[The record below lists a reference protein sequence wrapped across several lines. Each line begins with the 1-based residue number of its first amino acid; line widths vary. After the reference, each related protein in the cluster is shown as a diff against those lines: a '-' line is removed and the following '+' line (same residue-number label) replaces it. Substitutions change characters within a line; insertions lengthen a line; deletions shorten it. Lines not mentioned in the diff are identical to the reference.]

1 MEQAKCTALAA
12 DEGVEGVVP
21 VPVTDKWAEK
31 QAEKEERSLFEVIL
45 GVSLNKEHASRIAG
59 IVHQGINQ

>member
-31 QAEKEERSLFEVIL
+31 QAEKEERSLFEVKYFFL
-45 GVSLNKEHASRIAG
+45 SLSLIFDSFYW
-59 IVHQGINQ
+59 